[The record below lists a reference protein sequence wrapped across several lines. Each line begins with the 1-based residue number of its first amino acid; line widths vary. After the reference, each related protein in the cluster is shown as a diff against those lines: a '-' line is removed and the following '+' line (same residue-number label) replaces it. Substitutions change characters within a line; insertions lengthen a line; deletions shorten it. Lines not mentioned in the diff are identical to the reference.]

1 VVTTIANPTISA
13 LFDKM
18 QAQKALMLLSTVG
31 EAVTQIA
38 MLVPGQG
45 YLGMLVWNTLHSLA
59 GGHHSPTFDASTMMV
74 CPDRYGEIRLLG
86 SAAFGLAAFGGGALM
101 SLVNPSLTFVAAFGA
116 ASAIQL
122 LSLPLIGR
130 LNFSMLHV
138 NTKKQPADAS
148 AGTGKA
154 VGGKAAKKEEDNS
167 PKLSELLKACTSP
180 KMLFVIVITFL
191 CGWQSSL
198 IDVFFN
204 VHLSNIGAENVFF
217 GVLSLCLSRAC
228 LGKMIVLMYKWLKKA
243 GFCRSAGCP
252 DGHCAAADVHGGAAG
267 VQNVGQDPQS
277 PRYAYLHYRTD

>member
-154 VGGKAAKKEEDNS
+154 VGGKAAEKEEDNS

-217 GVLSLCLSRAC
+217 WSGFPMFVPSLS
-228 LGKMIVLMYKWLKKA
+228 W
-243 GFCRSAGCP
+243 
-252 DGHCAAADVHGGAAG
+252 
-267 VQNVGQDPQS
+267 QNDRFNV
-277 PRYAYLHYRTD
+277 